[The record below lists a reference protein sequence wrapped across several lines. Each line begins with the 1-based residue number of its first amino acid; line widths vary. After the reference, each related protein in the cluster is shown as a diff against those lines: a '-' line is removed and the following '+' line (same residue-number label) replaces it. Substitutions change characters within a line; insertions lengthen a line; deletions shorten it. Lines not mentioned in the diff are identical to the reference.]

1 MFSPTHSSS
10 SILGLLRVPPLVAAT
25 LLVSPQPTIAQ
36 ESAVPP
42 SASAAP
48 ATNATAQ
55 KLAGTKRDGKNSSAD
70 IYLLRN
76 QVYATVDNQPLLCDV
91 YYPVPP
97 QTETTGNPVSFPA
110 VVLVHGGGWASGD
123 KWAVTNFARSLAEAG
138 IVAMA
143 INYRHAPQYKFPT
156 QVDDCREALIWLN
169 ENAEQF
175 HVDRQRLGMFGYSAG
190 AHLSCMLGT
199 LNDADW
205 QDIAPTTQWLQNDPR
220 WERLPKLRCIVGGG
234 APCDFRD
241 LPEDNT
247 AIAYFLG
254 GSRREVPEIY
264 RAASP
269 VSHASA
275 GDVPTLFIHGSRDLI
290 VPLVS
295 SRVLYEAQLRAGVP
309 SRFVAIEGLGHMLA
323 FIHPKTLE
331 ETRNYFSELLQA
343 QAAPVP

>member
-1 MFSPTHSSS
+1 MRMFSLAR
-10 SILGLLRVPPLVAAT
+10 LGCPMLVGMGVPLFLATAFLV
-25 LLVSPQPTIAQ
+25 VPQSTIAQ
-36 ESAVPP
+36 ESVEFLPI
-42 SASAAP
+42 
-48 ATNATAQ
+48 NATAQ
-55 KLAGTKRDGKNSSAD
+55 KLAGTKRVGDESAKD
-70 IYLLRN
+70 IYLVRN
-76 QVYATVDNQPLLCDV
+76 QTYVTVDSQPLLCDV
-91 YYPVPP
+91 YYPSPP
-97 QTETTGNPVSFPA
+97 QEGNVGEPTTFPA

-143 INYRHAPQYKFPT
+143 INYRHAPQYKFPA
-156 QVDDCREALIWLN
+156 QVDDCRAALIWLS

-175 HVDRQRLGMFGYSAG
+175 HIDCERIGMFGYSAG
-190 AHLSCMLGT
+190 GHLSCMLGT
-199 LNDADW
+199 LNDAEW
-205 QDIAPTTQWLQNDPR
+205 QDIAPTTQWLQDDPR
-220 WERLPKLRCIVGGG
+220 WERLPQLRCIVGGG
-234 APCDFRD
+234 APCDFRN

-254 GSRREVPEIY
+254 GSRRELPEIY

-275 GDVPTLFIHGSRDLI
+275 GDVPTLFIHGSRDII

-309 SRFVAIEGLGHMLA
+309 SRFVAIDGLGHMLA
-323 FIHPKTLE
+323 FLHPQTLK
-331 ETRNYFSELLQA
+331 ETLTYFTELLEV